1 MRRWAGPPEPR
12 RRWVALALVLGC
24 TAAPP
29 AGLPAEAEAKAGQ
42 EAPEEKKLRFQF
54 KDASADAVLQYVSS
68 VTGWIFVQE
77 KRVTGTID
85 AVSDTE
91 VPVSKVLDFLNAALR
106 RHGATILNP
115 YSPGLPKPGQVL
127 KVQDVDAAKRL
138 NLEIY
143 SGSNPDEIPVSDQMR
158 TQIVPLKA
166 VNVVEVQRE
175 LGEVL
180 RAAMGDGGQVSVSS
194 YSNSVI
200 LVGRSDGINRAVRI
214 LRVIDVSASA
224 ELKVR
229 VFPLKNADAAEVARV
244 LNDVFRKEAV
254 QGQTGQQAGFNI
266 WRMFGGGDRERG
278 REGQGPQPRAL
289 AHEMVRITADPRT
302 NSIIVTATE
311 DNIKVIEDLLR
322 RLDDRT
328 AAALRLKLYPL
339 RYADATAAAKL
350 LNDLFAPPASSGG
363 GGQGGDRGGRDAR
376 RFLPVWLG
384 GAAPAAESPAG
395 ATQEVRA
402 VPDVRTNSVLVA
414 AAEPKLQLI
423 DAILMELD
431 RQVNDLLVVK
441 IYELKNADPAQMAT
455 ILQALFKPQQ
465 TASPEGTGA
474 SGRAPA
480 QGGGTGVRWAGR
492 EGGAGGASPLLP
504 SQQVDVT
511 HDVRTRSV
519 IVKASREHIDVID
532 EVVRQ
537 LDANPTES
545 VSTYYVPLKN
555 HTAYDLAV
563 TLQNLLRGTG
573 TASGT
578 NLQPR
583 TQTPLQPGGFGNTGM
598 NPFLGNGGFGTRGGT
613 SGRTMGSTR
622 TRGGFLG
629 PLDGQEAPPEPVPQE
644 EEPRRGIEGQVDIQ
658 PDPATNGLLI
668 RTSPR
673 NFQAIQALLQDL
685 DRLRPQV
692 LIKVLI
698 ADVTLDES
706 SQFGLEGFWE
716 NKMRVRGGDLARNRF
731 GTDFAL
737 ATQGFTYL
745 LAGDEFQA
753 TLNLLAREGRL
764 RVLATP
770 RILALD
776 NATAS
781 INVGKEVPRITNT
794 QINQL
799 GNTVNTVQYE
809 SVGILLQVTPHINPD
824 GLVTLEV
831 APEISDVASAAESVP
846 IAPGV
851 NSPTFNVNSALTTV
865 AVRSG
870 TTVVIGGLIRESTDH
885 AVEKVP
891 LLGDIP
897 VLGALFSN
905 TTQRKVKRE
914 LMIFLTPYVA
924 YTASQLEELTQIE
937 KAKLKLLDPRD
948 LEAESDRWL
957 ERVRR

>member
-1 MRRWAGPPEPR
+1 MRTWG
-12 RRWVALALVLGC
+12 ALAAFFVLG
-24 TAAPP
+24 AA
-29 AGLPAEAEAKAGQ
+29 AGQ

-54 KDASADAVLQYVSS
+54 KDASVDAVLQYVSS

-85 AVSDTE
+85 AVSDVE
-91 VPVSKVLDFLNAALR
+91 VPVSKTLDFLNSALR

-143 SGSNPDEIPVSDQMR
+143 SGANPDEIPVSDQMR

-166 VNVVEVQRE
+166 VSVVEVQKE

-224 ELKVR
+224 ELKIR
-229 VFPLKNADAAEVARV
+229 VFPLKNADAVETARV

-266 WRMFGGGDRERG
+266 WRMFGGGGDGGRG
-278 REGQGPQPRAL
+278 RGDGQGPQPRAL
-289 AHEMVRITADPRT
+289 AHEMVRITAEPRT

-322 RLDDRT
+322 RLDDRS

-350 LNDLFAPPASSGG
+350 LNDLFAAPASSGG
-363 GGQGGDRGGRDAR
+363 TGGQGGDRGGRDPR

-384 GAAPAAESPAG
+384 GGAPSAEQTGAG
-395 ATQEVRA
+395 STQEVRA
-402 VPDVRTNSVLVA
+402 VADVRTNSVLVA

-423 DAILMELD
+423 DALLAELD

-455 ILQALFKPQQ
+455 ILQTLFKPQ
-465 TASPEGTGA
+465 TAAAPGSTGT
-474 SGRAPA
+474 SGRAPV

-492 EGGAGGASPLLP
+492 EGGAGNTSPLLP

-511 HDVRTRSV
+511 HDPRTRAV
-519 IVKASREHIDVID
+519 IVKASREHIEVID

-555 HTAYDLAV
+555 HTAYDVAV
-563 TLQNLLRGTG
+563 ALQNLLRGTG

-578 NLQPR
+578 NLQQR
-583 TQTPLQPGGFGNTGM
+583 VPGSMQSGGLGNTGM
-598 NPFLGNGGFGTRGGT
+598 NPLLGNTGGFGTRGGT
-613 SGRTMGSTR
+613 SGRTAGSTR
-622 TRGGFLG
+622 TRSGFLG
-629 PLDGQEAPPEPVPQE
+629 PLDGQEPPPPAAPPQEE
-644 EEPRRGIEGQVDIQ
+644 EEPRRAIEGQVDIQ

-698 ADVTLDES
+698 ADVTLDEN

-716 NKMRVRGGDLARNRF
+716 NKMHVRGGDLARNRL

-948 LEAESDRWL
+948 IEAESDRWL

>member
-1 MRRWAGPPEPR
+1 MRRWG
-12 RRWVALALVLGC
+12 ALAAFLWLGV
-24 TAAPP
+24 A
-29 AGLPAEAEAKAGQ
+29 AGQ
-42 EAPEEKKLRFQF
+42 DAPEEKKLRFQF

-143 SGSNPDEIPVSDQMR
+143 SGANPDEIPVSDQMR

-166 VNVVEVQRE
+166 VSVVEVQKE

-224 ELKVR
+224 ELKIR
-229 VFPLKNADAAEVARV
+229 VFPLKNADAAETARV

-266 WRMFGGGDRERG
+266 WRMFGGGGERG
-278 REGQGPQPRAL
+278 RGDGQGPQPRAL
-289 AHEMVRITADPRT
+289 AHEMVRITAEPRT
-302 NSIIVTATE
+302 NSVIVTATE

-322 RLDDRT
+322 RLDDRS

-363 GGQGGDRGGRDAR
+363 GGQGGDRGGRDGR

-384 GAAPAAESPAG
+384 GGAPAADPAAAG
-395 ATQEVRA
+395 STQEVRA
-402 VPDVRTNSVLVA
+402 VPDVRTNSVLVT

-465 TASPEGTGA
+465 AASPGGTGA
-474 SGRAPA
+474 AGRAPA
-480 QGGGTGVRWAGR
+480 QGSGPGVRWAGR
-492 EGGAGGASPLLP
+492 EGGAGNASPLLP
-504 SQQVDVT
+504 SQQVDIT

-519 IVKASREHIDVID
+519 IVKASREHIEVID

-555 HTAYDLAV
+555 HTAYELAV

-573 TASGT
+573 TGTGT
-578 NLQPR
+578 NLQSR
-583 TQTPLQPGGFGNTGM
+583 TQGSLLPGGFGNTGA
-598 NPFLGNGGFGTRGGT
+598 NPFFGNGAGFGTRGGT
-613 SGRTMGSTR
+613 SGRTMGGTR

-629 PLDGQEAPPEPVPQE
+629 PLDAQEPPPPAPPPQEE
-644 EEPRRGIEGQVDIQ
+644 EEPRRAIEGQVDIQ

-698 ADVTLDES
+698 ADVTLDEN

-937 KAKLKLLDPRD
+937 KAKLKLLDPGD
-948 LEAESDRWL
+948 IEAENDRWL

>member
-1 MRRWAGPPEPR
+1 
-12 RRWVALALVLGC
+12 VALALVLGC

-254 QGQTGQQAGFNI
+254 QGQMGQQAGFNI
-266 WRMFGGGDRERG
+266 WRMFGGGERERS

-350 LNDLFAPPASSGG
+350 LNDLFAPPPSSGG
-363 GGQGGDRGGRDAR
+363 SGGRGGDRGGGDGR
-376 RFLPVWLG
+376 RFMPMWLG
-384 GAAPAAESPAG
+384 GPPPAPESSVG

-402 VPDVRTNSVLVA
+402 VADIRTNSVLVA

-465 TASPEGTGA
+465 TASPGGTGA

-480 QGGGTGVRWAGR
+480 H
-492 EGGAGGASPLLP
+492 LP

-573 TASGT
+573 TPSGA

-583 TQTPLQPGGFGNTGM
+583 TQTPLQPGGFGSTGIT
-598 NPFLGNGGFGTRGGT
+598 PSLGTRGGT

-851 NSPTFNVNSALTTV
+851 TSPTFNVNSALTTV

-948 LEAESDRWL
+948 IEAESDRWL